1 MKTTLPALF
10 ALALALVAPRSAR
23 ADEALL
29 GASFGAASGLEI
41 GDGGDVMTVWRLA
54 RTRAVAGI
62 DWRNPEDPRTIV
74 YGQLYAELDPAV
86 SFGVE
91 GRYGRAFGSHIEG
104 YVGLSATLAPATLFG
119 PLAAARYYPFGVK
132 SEWSPFVEPSL
143 SVMPFGTDLPSS
155 KPIVWSLVTVG
166 VRLDLSPP
174 SEP

>member
-1 MKTTLPALF
+1 MKKTLPALF
-10 ALALALVAPRSAR
+10 VLALLAPRGAG
-23 ADEALL
+23 AQEALL

-54 RTRAVAGI
+54 RTRAVAGV

-91 GRYGRAFGSHIEG
+91 GRYGRAFGSHFEG

-119 PLAAARYYPFGVK
+119 PVAAARYYPFGLK